1 MRGKLVVGILA
12 LLAAVGHGGESE
24 QIAILESEA
33 GVAAQAA
40 ACRELREFGTAAAVP
55 ALAPLL
61 ERAELAHD
69 ARMALEAIP
78 GSEASEALQQALA
91 RTEGLLRAGLLD
103 SLGERREAAAVAAV
117 ADCLADQDLPVVTSA
132 ALALGK
138 IGTEQAARQLEQA
151 YGEAVG
157 ERRVAI
163 GDGWLG
169 AACQLFQQGRQ
180 EQAAAIYEHLA
191 RPEESRLLR
200 QAALAGVVATAGDQR
215 LARIREFL
223 GSDDPLLRHA
233 AAQHLPALELA
244 ELQAVT
250 RDGAELPE
258 AAQRV
263 VLTAIRL
270 RGEPAL
276 APLAIQ
282 AVGSES
288 PAIARAAIAAVAQLA
303 GAAGLDVLL
312 PLAKHSEP
320 LADDAWQALAAL
332 RGPEVDSGLITA
344 LQTETQTEHQVR
356 LIRTLDA
363 RDAAASV
370 PALIRLATD
379 SDGQVQVAAIG
390 ALSRMARE
398 EHVPAAVE
406 LLLTLPRGGL
416 RDAVEKGVMLALEPI
431 PQADQRTAAVLAGV
445 DLDADAQQIEFL
457 PLLGRIGGDRA
468 LELVQTAL
476 EHPRAEMYEAGVRAL
491 ANWPN
496 ARVVTQLERLAREA
510 RENHQRIWALRAL
523 IRVSTLPGEL
533 ADPQKL
539 ELLARAMPLAT
550 RDEERVLAIQRA
562 AAVRT
567 VEALQFVRPYLED
580 DRLAEPAS
588 QTVVELAHHTELR
601 EAHADAFQSALRRVL
616 QRTDDTDLANRARRY
631 LDALDDSE

>member
-1 MRGKLVVGILA
+1 M
-12 LLAAVGHGGESE
+12 LAALGHGVESE
-24 QIAILESEA
+24 QIAILETES
-33 GVAAQAA
+33 GLAAQAA

-78 GSEASEALQQALA
+78 GTEASQALQQALP
-91 RTEGLLRAGLLD
+91 RTEGLLRAGILD
-103 SLGERREAAAVAAV
+103 SLGERREAAAVSAV
-117 ADCLADQDLPVVTSA
+117 ADCLADRELPVVTSA

-138 IGTEQAARQLEQA
+138 IGTQAAAQRLEQA
-151 YGEAVG
+151 YGMAAG

-163 GDGWLG
+163 GDGWLV
-169 AACQLFQQGRQ
+169 AACQLYRQGQR
-180 EQAAAIYEHLA
+180 EPSAAIYERLA
-191 RPEESRLLR
+191 GPEEPRLLR
-200 QAALAGVVATAGDQR
+200 QAALAGLLATAGDQR
-215 LARIREFL
+215 LARIREFF
-223 GSDDPLLRHA
+223 GSDDPLRRHA

-244 ELQAVT
+244 ELQAVA
-250 RDGAELPE
+250 RDKAELPE
-258 AAQRV
+258 ASQLV

-303 GAAGLDVLL
+303 GAAGLEVLL
-312 PLAKHSEP
+312 PLAQHSEP
-320 LADDAWQALAAL
+320 LADAAWQALAAL

-344 LQTETQTEHQVR
+344 LQAASQPEHQVR

-363 RDAAASV
+363 RDATASV
-370 PALIRLATD
+370 PALIRLAAD
-379 SDGQVQVAAIG
+379 AEGQVQAAAVA
-390 ALSRMARE
+390 ALSRMARH

-406 LLLTLPRGGL
+406 LMRSLPRGGL
-416 RDAVEKGVMLALEPI
+416 RDAVEKGVMLALEEL

-445 DLDADAQQIEFL
+445 ELEADAQRIEFL
-457 PLLGRIGGDRA
+457 PLLGRIGGDQA
-468 LELVQTAL
+468 LELVQAAL
-476 EHPRAEMYEAGVRAL
+476 EHPAAEMYEAGVRAV

-496 ARVVTQLERLAREA
+496 ARVVSQLEQLAREA
-510 RENHQRIWALRAL
+510 REPHQRIWALRAL

-533 ADPQKL
+533 ADSQKL
-539 ELLARAMPLAT
+539 QLLSRAMALAT
-550 RDEERVLAIQRA
+550 RDDERVLAIRRA

-567 VEALQFVRPYLED
+567 RDALLFVQPFLED
-580 DRLAEPAS
+580 ERLAEPAS

-601 EAHADAFQSALRRVL
+601 EAHADVFRSALRRVL
-616 QRTDDTDLANRARRY
+616 ERTTDTELTHRALRY
-631 LDALDDSE
+631 LEALDDSG